1 MLNSGKEKPQEF
13 ELLKSIHDLYNY
25 KNSNQIDKNDNI
37 LIKFLKNINI
47 LKENKENILLFINEL
62 SKQIKNGNNLIL
74 PFINPCYYLIEVYI
88 NNDYNDIEWKE
99 IFTLLIENSFFNRNN
114 LFPIYEYFTELYSD
128 VDNLNKSDDKLQKF
142 SKMINLWNLLYSY
155 SGNKNIK
162 SFSTFCFMGTGL
174 EISGLDSFPEY
185 RYLDIKIIFVNNNPL
200 KYLDKNDDL
209 CCTDFDHIKYSDI
222 SNFPDINSINFRFKD
237 RFVELIINKDISGNE
252 KGYSRDLKLS
262 SSIKNLTILN
272 NFYGE
277 IKSIEIS
284 IFKDI
289 PNEREEKYLYSK
301 QINPFPLKNNYI
313 LFFSNYTFFVI
324 NNKNKNQ
331 KQIFHPSTIEIKVKD
346 INLLKVNYINYKEE
360 NNIID
365 YFGGII
371 QFLPFLKII
380 NGINRNEK
388 ILKINDSDKDI
399 ILIDFIKNILLIIFN
414 YLIKSDKINIFKKYW
429 NFFLHI
435 FNKIELFSSEKTKI
449 NIEEFKFLLNASN
462 KTNNIFSIFY
472 NFLVYINSKKD
483 KNAKESFIASIM
495 SMYLTENNKGNINY
509 INSFEKTNNQLYR
522 NIMKQLFVYNRL
534 WSKQHLFFKNVFN
547 CYKNKN
553 EDLKIKYK
561 RINYYT
567 SNFQQPLIYP
577 ILEVDKFYPN
587 FKKFKVKD
595 LYKNENEKDKILKY
609 DFSLNKFNNVLTQQD
624 IDNYLDN
631 NKCSEA
637 IKCCLIKKM
646 YHVKGEIFILTSDN
660 NKDNF
665 KIIFSSSNEEYK
677 EKCNINNE
685 NDKIDNN
692 NDLCYGSVF
701 SCLEKDRKRLISIPK
716 DNIMFVIKRI
726 YYYRPS
732 GLEIFTFNNKS
743 YYFNF
748 FEDFINHHNKIIEYC
763 EKNFEKIQCN
773 KNKNDYIGWYN
784 PKYSR
789 VLNPLFNGNIDDW
802 SDKNYY
808 YSNFDKLMIINL
820 FSNRSFNDLYQ
831 YPVFPMLY
839 NEIEKTRKMKE
850 PIGFQEITEE
860 SKDRKQLIIDSYCY
874 AEGDTESDT
883 NDKYYFNLFYSN
895 ITYTCNYLIRVL
907 PYSFIGIEY
916 QGDGFDDP
924 NRLFSSINSTFLNT
938 LNQRAD
944 LRELIPEMFYFPPLF
959 YNINDLKF
967 GKISN
972 GKEID
977 KIIIHNWDE
986 NEKRKY
992 KFLNDMKDY
1001 LEKEEDL
1008 HLWIDLIFGINKK
1021 QNEKGER
1028 YYNENS
1034 NIEFKNNPQILTNT
1048 LVLQSYDFGVLPFQ
1062 LLKINFP
1069 KKEKYKELNKK
1080 LEINKYNEYLF
1091 NEEHIECLIDGKISF
1106 ICKGEKD
1113 INFKYLEIINNYKK
1127 KPFFSFLERK
1137 KEDINKNEK
1146 NKNIHFSYLF
1156 TGDVLGN
1163 LSVYKKINNNTSSNN
1178 NKEEINE
1185 VRYDNNLLIEIKNN
1199 YNLMKIL
1206 TDHSNEIKYIDY
1218 NPRLNLLVDYA
1229 LDGFINLYTMPTL
1242 KLILSI
1248 QILDFGI
1255 KESVIYVLLISN
1267 PFPMICCIT
1276 FSKTLLFD
1284 INGKLINE
1292 LNIKE
1297 GQKISVCI
1305 DKNCGLY
1312 NDNISCLLEDK
1323 TNKSVFIFN

>member
-13 ELLKSIHDLYNY
+13 ELLKSIHDLYYY
-25 KNSNQIDKNDNI
+25 KNPNQIDKNDNI
-37 LIKFLKNINI
+37 LIKFLENINI
-47 LKENKENILLFINEL
+47 LKENKENISLFINEL
-62 SKQIKNGNNLIL
+62 SRQIKNGNNLIL

-128 VDNLNKSDDKLQKF
+128 VDNLNESDDKLQKF
-142 SKMINLWNLLYSY
+142 SKMMNLWNLLYSY

-185 RYLDIKIIFVNNNPL
+185 RYLDIKITFVNNNPL

-209 CCTDFDHIKYSDI
+209 CCTDFEHIKYSEI
-222 SNFPDINSINFRFKD
+222 SKFQDINSINFRFKD
-237 RFVELIINKDISGNE
+237 RFVELIINKDINGNE
-252 KGYSRDLKLS
+252 KGHSRDLKLS
-262 SSIKNLTILN
+262 SSIKKLTILN

-301 QINPFPLKNNYI
+301 QINPFPLKYNGI
-313 LFFSNYTFFVI
+313 LFSSKYKFIV

-331 KQIFHPSTIEIKVKD
+331 QQIIQQGLLEIKVKD
-346 INLLKVNYINYKEE
+346 INLLRVNYINYKEE
-360 NNIID
+360 KNIID
-365 YFGGII
+365 YFGGIN

-380 NGINRNEK
+380 NGIYRNEK
-388 ILKINDSDKDI
+388 ILSINNVDKDI
-399 ILIDFIKNILLIIFN
+399 TLINFAKNILLIIFN
-414 YLIKSDKINIFKKYW
+414 YFIKSDKINIFKKYW

-435 FNKIELFSSEKTKI
+435 FNKIEPFSSKKTKI

-462 KTNNIFSIFY
+462 QTKNIFSIFY
-472 NFLVYINSKKD
+472 DFLIYINSDKD
-483 KNAKESFIASIM
+483 KKNEKSLIDSIM
-495 SMYLTENNKGNINY
+495 NIHYDEKNNKNMSY
-509 INSFEKTNNQLYR
+509 INHFEKTKTNNQLYR

-534 WSKQHLFFKNVFN
+534 WSKQHLFFKNVPN
-547 CYKNKN
+547 CYRSNNK
-553 EDLKIKYK
+553 DLKIKYK

-567 SNFQQPLIYP
+567 SNFQQPLLYP
-577 ILEVDKFYPN
+577 ILEVDKYYPI
-587 FKKFKVKD
+587 FKKFKKND
-595 LYKNENEKDKILKY
+595 LYKNEKDKSLNY
-609 DFSLNKFNNVLTQQD
+609 DFSFNNFNNILTKENID
-624 IDNYLDN
+624 IFLDN
-631 NKCSEA
+631 NKITGT

-646 YHVKGEIFILTSDN
+646 YHIKGEIYILNSN
-660 NKDNF
+660 NNS
-665 KIIFSSSNEEYK
+665 KIVFSSSNEECK
-677 EKCNINNE
+677 ERCNIQNE
-685 NDKIDNN
+685 KDKNDNN
-692 NDLCYGSVF
+692 YGLCYGSVF
-701 SCLEKDRKRLISIPK
+701 SCLEKDRKRLICIPK
-716 DNIMFVIKRI
+716 DNIMFGIKRI

-732 GLEIFTFNNKS
+732 GLEIFTFDNKS

-748 FEDFINHHNKIIEYC
+748 FEDYVTHHNKIIEYFVN
-763 EKNFEKIQCN
+763 NFEKIQWSN
-773 KNKNDYIGWYN
+773 NNNNYIGWYN
-784 PKYSR
+784 PNYSG
-789 VLNPLFNGNIDDW
+789 VLNPLFNGKIDDW
-802 SDKNYY
+802 NDKNYY

-839 NEIEKTRKMKE
+839 NEIGKKRKMKE
-850 PIGFQEITEE
+850 PIGFQDLTEE
-860 SKDRKQLIIDSYCY
+860 SKDRKQLIIDSYYY

-895 ITYTCNYLIRVL
+895 ITYTCNYLIRVF

-944 LRELIPEMFYFPPLF
+944 LRELVPEMFYFPPLF

-977 KIIIHNWDE
+977 NVIVHDCDE

-992 KFLNDMKDY
+992 KFLNDMREY
-1001 LEKEEDL
+1001 LENEENLD
-1008 HLWIDLIFGINKK
+1008 LWIDLIFGINKE

-1048 LVLQSYDFGVLPFQ
+1048 LVLQSYDFGVLPYQ
-1062 LLKINFP
+1062 LLKIKFP
-1069 KKEKYKELNKK
+1069 KKEKYKELEKK
-1080 LEINKYNEYLF
+1080 LEINKYNKNLF

-1106 ICKGEKD
+1106 ICKGEKN
-1113 INFKYLEIINNYKK
+1113 INSKYLEIINNHKK
-1127 KPFFSFLERK
+1127 KPLILEFLGIK
-1137 KEDINKNEK
+1137 KED
-1146 NKNIHFSYLF
+1146 KNIIEKKMNNDFSYIF
-1156 TGDVLGN
+1156 TGDVFGN
-1163 LSVYKKINNNTSSNN
+1163 LSVYKKINNIISNN
-1178 NKEEINE
+1178 NKKEVNE
-1185 VRYDNNLLIEIKNN
+1185 VRYDSILLDEIKNN
-1199 YNLMKIL
+1199 YILVKIL
-1206 TDHSNEIKYIDY
+1206 TDHTNEIKYIDY
-1218 NPRLNLLVDYA
+1218 NPRLNLLVDCA

-1248 QILDFGI
+1248 QISDFSI
-1255 KESVIYVLLISN
+1255 NFNQFINYVLLISN

-1276 FSKTLLFD
+1276 CSETLIFD
-1284 INGKLINE
+1284 INGKLINK
-1292 LNIKE
+1292 LNNKE
-1297 GQKISVCI
+1297 NQEMSICI

-1312 NDNISCLLEDK
+1312 NDDISCLTDDK
-1323 TNKSVFIFN
+1323 KEESILTFN